1 MDPGLQPLEPR
12 RLFAA
17 GEPLDSF
24 GRHGQ
29 AVTPYELLTA
39 HMGDLQAAPGG
50 KLLASIDK
58 TYNTALRPGTPADF
72 VRFNADGSPDTTFG
86 GIGAVDSIF
95 ATVRRIAVRSD
106 GRFYALGSTSAS
118 AKSVGV
124 GVPWYV
130 GRFLADGRPDRSF
143 GRRGF
148 VALNLHNLVSEIG
161 GDDGFGDNRSCFL
174 DADGRVTM
182 LVNYRYQTKT
192 ATTVPAVV
200 RFAATGQAD
209 PTFVHGTPFLMRPDN
224 AVYSD
229 PSLTVGKDGS
239 VYVGVVQKFR
249 RETTGGVIRLTP
261 HGGLDRS
268 FGTDG
273 YAVANAGYVE
283 SPTVAVAPNGG
294 VYFAAAQSVLN
305 DSPGRVTSIL
315 LRLTSKGAIDTAFA
329 GGVKRDSSYSFVT
342 PLLPMPDG
350 GIIINGRG
358 AFRRYFADGSADRRF
373 GTVHNYSTK
382 NIVVDDVLYGLG
394 PAVPFRDGDTNS
406 RNVRYTV
413 TAVSLGG
420 NGVSPAPLVNGQLTV
435 NGTSTSDD
443 IDVSPT
449 YSYANGEVPVHP
461 AITVRRGF
469 WSQSYIAA
477 DITSIVINGEGGND
491 KISVIMRDFPDI
503 KIVVNG
509 GHGRDRIL
517 AYGNTAN
524 LTVHSG
530 PDRDFVSGDVLD
542 ADA

>member
-1 MDPGLQPLEPR
+1 MNACLQPLEPR
-12 RLFAA
+12 RHFAA

-39 HMGDLQAAPGG
+39 RMGDLQAAPGG

-58 TYNTALRPGTPADF
+58 TYNPLLRPGTPADF

-118 AKSVGV
+118 AKTVGQ
-124 GVPWYV
+124 GFPWYV
-130 GRFLADGRPDRSF
+130 GRFLADGRSDRSF

-148 VALNLHNLVSEIG
+148 VELNLHNVISDRG
-161 GDDGFGDNRSCFL
+161 ATDGFGDNRSCFL
-174 DADGRVTM
+174 DTDGRLT
-182 LVNYRYQTKT
+182 LLADYRSGGPG
-192 ATTVPAVV
+192 TVPAVL
-200 RFAATGQAD
+200 RFDATGQRD
-209 PTFVHGTPFLMRPDN
+209 PTFVHGTPALLNSGDATF
-224 AVYSD
+224 SD
-229 PSLTVGKDGS
+229 PSITVGKDGS
-239 VYVGVVQKFR
+239 VLVAAGRTLRGHV
-249 RETTGGVIRLTP
+249 TGGILRLTSR
-261 HGGLDRS
+261 GDRDQA
-268 FGTDG
+268 FGTNG
-273 YAVANAGYVE
+273 YAVANDGFVE
-283 SPTVAVAPNGG
+283 SPIATYAAGG
-294 VYFAAAQSVLN
+294 GIYFAGAQSVLN
-305 DSPGRVTSIL
+305 DSPGKVTSIL
-315 LRLTSKGAIDTAFA
+315 LRLTSKGKIDTAFA

-342 PLLPMPDG
+342 PLIPMPDG

-358 AFRRYFADGSADRRF
+358 AFRRYYADGSADKRF

-382 NIVVDDVLYGLG
+382 NIVIDDVLYGLG
-394 PAVPFRDGDTNS
+394 PSVPFRDGDTNR

-435 NGTSTSDD
+435 NGTSTSDQ

-449 YSYANGEVPVHP
+449 YFSADGDAPAHP
-461 AITVRRGF
+461 TLTIRRGF
-469 WSQSYIAA
+469 WSHTYIAA
-477 DITSIVINGEGGND
+477 DITSIVVNGEGGND
-491 KISVIMRDFPDI
+491 KISVIMGDFPDI